1 MTERPD
7 SEQFVRATM
16 RHFAELR
23 AAGPDN
29 PRFGAAFPIDWFDLP
44 ADFLSDFG
52 SLFYLASLTRYHR
65 PRSLHDLFA
74 CFEPPLRLGQYKL
87 FRSGGH
93 PRAAITWAGLSPQA
107 EYAFAV
113 DHKALRPEDWNSGP
127 SLWLVD
133 FVAPFGH
140 IDQIVPLL
148 AQNPD
153 VLRVRTMWHNRP
165 GTRYRIVEWSRA
177 APDAPITTRSYG
189 VGQFKRLLKESRNGR
204 A

>member
-1 MTERPD
+1 MTEKPD
-7 SEQFVRATM
+7 SQQFVRATM

-23 AAGPDN
+23 ASGPAN
-29 PRFGAAFPIDWFDLP
+29 PGHGTAFPEDWFDLP

-65 PRSLHDLFA
+65 PRPLQDLFA

-107 EYAFAV
+107 EYALAI
-113 DHKALRPEDWNSGP
+113 DHRALHPEEWNSGP

-133 FVAPFGH
+133 FIAPFGH

-148 AQNPD
+148 THNPE
-153 VLRVRTMWHNRP
+153 VLRIRTLWHNKP
-165 GTRYRIVEWSRA
+165 GTRYRIVECSRS
-177 APDAPITTRSYG
+177 APDAPISIKSYG
-189 VGQFKRLLKESRNGR
+189 IGQFKRLLKESGHGR
-204 A
+204 T